1 MSHDSGLNNQLR
13 QMIVERL
20 FLSIAASEVKDD
32 ADLMQTYGID
42 SVNLFEIIVG
52 LEDEFGII
60 VEDEDF
66 SVEAFATVSSI
77 AELVRR
83 KRGEST

>member
-1 MSHDSGLNNQLR
+1 MSDDSTLKNQLKE
-13 QMIVERL
+13 MIVERL
-20 FLSIAASEVKDD
+20 FLNITAAEMADD

-52 LEDEFGII
+52 LEEEFEIT

-66 SVEAFATVSSI
+66 SVEAFATVNSI
-77 AELVRR
+77 AELVER
-83 KRGEST
+83 KRGRG